1 MSAHPGL
8 ALAGL
13 SVGYSS
19 GDGDVDTV
27 VWDVDLVLEPGT
39 VLGLAG
45 ESGCGKS
52 TTALS
57 ALGYRPPGARLLG
70 GSITFGGVDLLEAP
84 LAVLRSLWGRRI
96 AYVAQDASRAL
107 NPALT
112 VGRLLR
118 DPLWQHLRLRGEPS
132 RERQIELLEAVGIP
146 DPKRSLGRYP
156 HEFSGGQ
163 QQRIA
168 IAIAISCKPQVLIL
182 DEPTTGL
189 DVTTQ
194 ARITSLLRSV
204 IREAGVAALY
214 VSHDLALLAA
224 VADDLAI
231 MYAGQI
237 VERGR
242 TDAVLRQPLHPYT
255 RALLGSV
262 PSATRSRIVH
272 GIEGSPPARVVREGC
287 AFAPRCPL
295 AEARCSRAPIALTR
309 LSGGREVRCIWAD
322 EAPGGRARDVTEFPV
337 PRPGEPLLEVSG
349 LGCEYRTRRTTVL
362 AVRDL
367 SLVVHTGELI
377 GIVGESGSG
386 KSTLLRCIAG
396 LHAPR
401 AGAIR
406 FRGRAV
412 EPLAIDRPR
421 DICRDIQI
429 VFQNPDSSL
438 NPSHSVFGSVCRPLR
453 LFRTA
458 LGNNDE
464 RAAVI
469 ELLEQVRLPAE
480 VLDRFPHELSGG
492 QKQRVA
498 IARALAAGPRLLL
511 CDEITSS
518 LDVSVQAAVLEL
530 ISDLAHRSAIAVV
543 LVSHDL
549 SVVRTIASRGLVM
562 RAGEVCEEGDMERL
576 FETPHH
582 PYTKE
587 LMKAVPALP
596 AAHALR
602 PARSS
607 CGTAI
612 PSSWP

>member
-1 MSAHPGL
+1 MSAQPAL

-13 SVGYSS
+13 SVGYTA
-19 GDGDVDTV
+19 GAEDTHTV
-27 VWDVDLVLEPGT
+27 VWDVDLVLQPGT

-70 GSITFGGVDLLEAP
+70 GSITLGGIDLLETP
-84 LAVLRSLWGRRI
+84 LAQLRTLWGRRI

-112 VGRLLR
+112 VGRLLQ
-118 DPLWQHLRLRGEPS
+118 DPLWRHLRLRGEPAH
-132 RERQIELLEAVGIP
+132 ERQIELLEAVGIP
-146 DPKRSLGRYP
+146 DPTRSLGRYP

-168 IAIAISCKPQVLIL
+168 IAIAISCKPRVLVL

-204 IREAGVAALY
+204 IRETGVATLY
-214 VSHDLALLAA
+214 VSHDLALLATI
-224 VADDLAI
+224 ADYLAI

-242 TDAVLRQPLHPYT
+242 AEAVLRQPRHPYT
-255 RALLGSV
+255 RALLDSV
-262 PSATRSRIVH
+262 PSATQPRVLR
-272 GIEGSPPARVVREGC
+272 GIGGSPPPRVVRDSC
-287 AFAPRCPL
+287 AFAPRCAL
-295 AEARCSRAPIALTR
+295 AEARCSRAPIPLTT
-309 LSGGREVRCIWAD
+309 LCEGREVRCIRAD
-322 EAPGGRARDVTEFPV
+322 QAPDGQVRDAIEIPVARSM
-337 PRPGEPLLEVSG
+337 EPLLEVSG
-349 LGCEYRTRRTTVL
+349 LVCEYRTRRATTL
-362 AVRDL
+362 AVRGL
-367 SLVVHTGELI
+367 SFAVHPGERV
-377 GIVGESGSG
+377 GVVGESGSG

-401 AGAIR
+401 AGVLR
-406 FRGRAV
+406 FRGRV
-412 EPLAIDRPR
+412 LEPLAVERPR
-421 DICRDIQI
+421 DVCRDIQI

-438 NPSHSVFGSVCRPLR
+438 NPSHSVFDIVRRPLR
-453 LFRTA
+453 LFRT
-458 LGNNDE
+458 GSENGDE
-464 RAAVI
+464 RVAVI
-469 ELLEQVRLPAE
+469 ELLEQVRLSVE
-480 VLDRFPHELSGG
+480 VMDRFPHELSGG

-498 IARALAAGPRLLL
+498 IARALAASPTLLL

-530 ISDLAHRSAIAVV
+530 LVDLARRSGIAVV
-543 LVSHDL
+543 FVSHDL

-562 RAGEVCEEGDMERL
+562 RAGEVCEEGDLERL
-576 FETPHH
+576 FDAPRH

-587 LMKAVPALP
+587 LMQAVPALP
-596 AAHALR
+596 VAV
-602 PARSS
+602 S
-607 CGTAI
+607 G
-612 PSSWP
+612 